1 MEFLNQNMQLISTI
15 ATVLGVLLGLMIA
28 WRLLSPRLLGR
39 RGQRLGVIEYREIDR
54 SRRLVLVRR
63 DQTEHL
69 LLIGGHT
76 DARRYSA
83 TRSRHCASPV
93 NGQRPFV
100 KSLRVERKAKARPPW
115 PGSRTCVPVK
125 LERIRR
131 RAACLSGARP

>member
-76 DARRYSA
+76 DVVVETGVSA
-83 TRSRHCASPV
+83 PSVGS
-93 NGQRPFV
+93 GQIPGTSIRAAP
-100 KSLRVERKAKARPPW
+100 RPPVFGDQKPPLRQ
-115 PGSRTCVPVK
+115 PG
-125 LERIRR
+125 E
-131 RAACLSGARP
+131 RAASVREEPAS